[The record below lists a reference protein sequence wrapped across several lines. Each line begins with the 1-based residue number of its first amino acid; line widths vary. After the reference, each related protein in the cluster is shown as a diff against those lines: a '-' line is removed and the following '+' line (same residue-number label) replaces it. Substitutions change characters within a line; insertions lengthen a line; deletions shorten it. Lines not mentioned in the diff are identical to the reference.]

1 MVSNAERGG
10 AAPPDAVRP
19 DAALHRHRKRPR
31 GVCPL
36 RPGARLG
43 GIAAPRNRR
52 RRARPALRGSVSTGT
67 ARVLPLEP
75 LPPLKEPN
83 YRGRLL
89 RGTLCAGAARCGDH
103 LRRPGELLAE
113 VLRSPGCTAGSPTA
127 GWRTSVWRTG
137 SATTRCMTTSCG

>member
-10 AAPPDAVRP
+10 AASPDTVRP
-19 DAALHRHRKRPR
+19 NAALHRHRKRPR
-31 GVCPL
+31 GVRPL

-52 RRARPALRGSVSTGT
+52 RRARPALRGPVSTGT

-89 RGTLCAGAARCGDH
+89 RPALCAGVARYGDE
-103 LRRPGELLAE
+103 LRRSRVLLAE
-113 VLRSPGCTAGSPTA
+113 VLCPPGGTTGGLWRARTPPAGQWCQRLPIA
-127 GWRTSVWRTG
+127 
-137 SATTRCMTTSCG
+137 